1 MARAQFSL
9 VLQNAEIRLS
19 TDVRVTFTTDTDD
32 PPGSPQFLLPP
43 PPPDVRVT
51 FTTDTDDPPY
61 SSQFLLVRP
70 T

>member
-1 MARAQFSL
+1 MARAQFSF

-32 PPGSPQFLLPP
+32 PP
-43 PPPDVRVT
+43 D
-51 FTTDTDDPPY
+51 

-70 T
+70 PRCACYIYDRY